1 MRRFFSTVFMV
12 LAVTFATSVQSA
24 DDPTRIEQSMSKEEF
39 NAAGLNKLSPEELAA
54 LNAWLNRDRVA
65 TAKKVKE
72 ENRKERSEG
81 LGPAGDVERVAVQS
95 KVLGTFIGWRG
106 NTAFELENGQIW
118 IQSEAGE
125 LVAKKKQ
132 GVTVTITPGSFGSW
146 FLKAE
151 GYNSSVRVKRVK

>member
-1 MRRFFSTVFMV
+1 MRRFFSLALLAFGLVVFSS
-12 LAVTFATSVQSA
+12 AFSA
-24 DDPTRIEQSMSKEEF
+24 DEPTRIEQSMSKEEF
-39 NAAGLNKLSPEELAA
+39 KSAGLDKLSAEELAA

-65 TAKKVKE
+65 TVKKVKE
-72 ENRKERSEG
+72 EEKKDRSEG
-81 LGPAGDVERVAVQS
+81 LGRAGDVDRVSVQS
-95 KVLGTFIGWRG
+95 KVLGTFLGWRG

-132 GVTVTITPGSFGSW
+132 GVMVTITPGAFGSW
-146 FLKAE
+146 FLQAE